1 MKGGFAPAAPNGNKS
16 VNKKGGTIRCGA
28 AENGGCPNGGCK
40 WTLKNSMKLKNIF
53 CPNRS
58 SKWK

>member
-1 MKGGFAPAAPNGNKS
+1 MWGG
-16 VNKKGGTIRCGA
+16 RMGA